1 MSVLRPAFARLLA
14 FATAVA
20 LVSVTT
26 TGVGARQALDRAKP
40 PAPGKTP
47 DLRVPTW
54 TKGALPDG
62 ADLIVSEKH
71 DLPLVSFSLTFLGG
85 ANQFE
90 PADKTGVASLT
101 AAMMSEGTKS
111 KDGEAL
117 SNALQLLG
125 TSVSTTVSGESGSMS
140 FVSTTD
146 KLPQT
151 LDIVADML
159 LNSSFP
165 ADALE
170 RLRAQRL
177 VALTQARAQPG
188 AIAGR
193 VFPKVLYGNAHPYGR
208 VATEASL
215 KAITRDDVVAFHSQ
229 YFQPGRALVTVVGD
243 VTAAGVKPVIEKA
256 LAAWP
261 KAGARPAFT
270 YPAPP
275 QVQKTTI
282 FLVDRPGAAQS
293 TFAIGHPGPPRN
305 TPDYYALQVM
315 NTMLGGM
322 FQSRLNAN
330 IREEKGYSYGVTSN
344 FAFGKGPGA
353 FRTGGD
359 IVGDKTDVA
368 LVEFMKELRGI
379 LGERPV
385 TDEELNTAK
394 ESLIQRLPATFASVS
409 AINNALTSLWSQ
421 DLPDDYFQQ
430 YSRAI
435 AGVTKADVL
444 RVAKKYIEIDR
455 LAIVIVGDRASIE
468 APLKAK
474 NIAPIAYLDIEG
486 APKTQP

>member
-1 MSVLRPAFARLLA
+1 M
-14 FATAVA
+14 
-20 LVSVTT
+20 
-26 TGVGARQALDRAKP
+26 
-40 PAPGKTP
+40 
-47 DLRVPTW
+47 
-54 TKGALPDG
+54 
-62 ADLIVSEKH
+62 
-71 DLPLVSFSLTFLGG
+71 
-85 ANQFE
+85 
-90 PADKTGVASLT
+90 
-101 AAMMSEGTKS
+101 
-111 KDGEAL
+111 
-117 SNALQLLG
+117 
-125 TSVSTTVSGESGSMS
+125 
-140 FVSTTD
+140 
-146 KLPQT
+146 
-151 LDIVADML
+151 
-159 LNSSFP
+159 
-165 ADALE
+165 
-170 RLRAQRL
+170 
-177 VALTQARAQPG
+177 
-188 AIAGR
+188 
-193 VFPKVLYGNAHPYGR
+193 
-208 VATEASL
+208 
-215 KAITRDDVVAFHSQ
+215 
-229 YFQPGRALVTVVGD
+229 TVVGD

-330 IREEKGYSYGVTSN
+330 IREEKGYSYGVRSN

-368 LVEFMKELRGI
+368 LVEFMKELRGM

-394 ESLIQRLPATFASVS
+394 ESLIQRLPETLASVS
-409 AINNALTSLWSQ
+409 AINSALTSLWSQ
-421 DLPDDYFQQ
+421 GLPDDYFQQ
-430 YSRAI
+430 YSKAI
-435 AGVTKADVL
+435 AAVTKSDVL

-486 APKTQP
+486 VPKTQP